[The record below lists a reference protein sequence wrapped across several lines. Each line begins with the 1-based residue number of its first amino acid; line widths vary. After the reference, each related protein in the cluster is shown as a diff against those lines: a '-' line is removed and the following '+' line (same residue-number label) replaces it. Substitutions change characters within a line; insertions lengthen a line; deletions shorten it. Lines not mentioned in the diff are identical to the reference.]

1 VGTASTKSRSRKR
14 KTGKQKTPTSSVSPV
29 QAAVPPNEAPAG
41 VEISKRTWFIASAA
55 ILVVAAFL
63 RLYDLNLVPLHHDEG
78 VNGNFLVRLVREG
91 YYHYDPANYHGP
103 TLYYFA
109 AVFPWILSLFGA
121 NAQTKYGLTTVAI
134 RCVPALFG
142 IATIGLIFTLRRNLG
157 TIATLSAAF
166 LLAVSPGAVYLSRY
180 FIHETLFVFFTLG
193 IVVAAVKYYENPHP
207 VYLILGALSA
217 GLLFAT
223 KETAMIS
230 AAVLVI
236 ALGLTIVYRW
246 LWQESLGGRR
256 GPKKKKGRADREG
269 EVDYRTFV
277 ERAGGPTKL
286 TLWLVSAFA
295 IFIAVNVLFYASF
308 FLHYPKELMCEGW
321 PAKLC
326 GVHDAIETF
335 KFWTKT
341 GKEAHVHPFSTYFW
355 WLLLQE
361 SPLLVLGTIGAALA
375 VLKPTKAFALFAA
388 LWAFGLMAAY
398 SLIAY
403 KTPWLSLS
411 FILPLALTSG
421 VAIEWVYEA
430 LGRFGIDK
438 RVRGYAVA
446 ALLLTAIG
454 LFPGLARIFDQ
465 VVSPNPWPGL
475 VKALGQAKLHPKTFI
490 PGYQTID
497 LNFLNY
503 DNDDRYYVYV
513 YAHTRREALKLVDE
527 IDRLAE
533 RTHQGYETGITLVS
547 PEYWPLPWY
556 LRDYKR
562 VGYFGHMSPSTEP
575 IIIARQDQAAEV
587 QATFGDRY
595 QQIQSGFNTAGSFP
609 LRPGVDLLLYA
620 RRELVH

>member
-1 VGTASTKSRSRKR
+1 VGTGSTKSQRR
-14 KTGKQKTPTSSVSPV
+14 KQK
-29 QAAVPPNEAPAG
+29 AAGQKAPISTARAAALPSEPPAAP
-41 VEISKRTWFIASAA
+41 EISERAWFIASAA
-55 ILVVAAFL
+55 ILVLAAFL

-109 AVFPWILSLFGA
+109 AVYPWILRLLFGTD
-121 NAQTKYGLTTVAI
+121 AQNSYGLTTVAI

-142 IATIGLIFTLRRNLG
+142 IATIALIFTLRRNLG

-193 IVVAAVKYYENPHP
+193 IVVAAVKYFENPHP
-207 VYLILGALSA
+207 VYMILGALSA

-223 KETAMIS
+223 KETAIIS

-236 ALGLTIVYRW
+236 ALGLTIVYCW
-246 LWQESLGGRR
+246 FWKQSVSGRR
-256 GPKKKKGRADREG
+256 APKKRKGRADQAG
-269 EVDYRTFV
+269 EVDHRTFV
-277 ERAGGPTKL
+277 ERAGGPGKL
-286 TLWLVSAFA
+286 MLWSAIAVA
-295 IFIAVNVLFYASF
+295 IFIAVNVLFYSSF
-308 FLHYPKELMCEGW
+308 FTNYPQ
-321 PAKLC
+321 
-326 GVHDAIETF
+326 GVYDSLKTF
-335 KFWTKT
+335 QFWTKT
-341 GKEAHVHPFSTYFW
+341 GKEAHKHPMATYLW

-375 VLKPTKAFALFAA
+375 VLKPTKPFALFAT
-388 LWAFGLMAAY
+388 LWAFGLIAAY

-411 FILPLALTSG
+411 FIVPLALTSG
-421 VAIEWVYEA
+421 AAIQWLYEE
-430 LGRFGIDK
+430 LSRFGIDK
-438 RVRGYAVA
+438 RVRAYAVV
-446 ALLLTAIG
+446 ALLITAIG
-454 LFPGLARIFDQ
+454 LIPGLARIFDQ
-465 VVSPNPWPGL
+465 IVSPSPWPGL
-475 VKALGQAKLHPKTFI
+475 VKALSQTEIHPKIFI

-497 LNFLNY
+497 LNFINY

-513 YAHTRREALKLVDE
+513 YAHTRKEMLKLVDE
-527 IDRLAE
+527 IDQLAQ
-533 RTHQGYETGITLVS
+533 RTHQGHETGITIVA
-547 PEYWPLPWY
+547 PDYWPLPWY

-562 VGYFGHMSPSTEP
+562 VGYFGHMAASTEP

-587 QATFGDRY
+587 QSTFGDRY
-595 QQIQSGFNTAGSFP
+595 LQIQSGFNPAGSYP